1 MKLELTK
8 NDILLVKLACSALI
22 AFFMIRFLLMP
33 GIERLQENGIQNAG
47 DGDGDGGG
55 HREHPCAGAVHRE

>member
-33 GIERLQENGIQNAG
+33 GIE
-47 DGDGDGGG
+47 